1 MKKSK
6 IDSQGYYHEM
16 QNVYLFQQMQ
26 QEKIQHENLH
36 SSLLNRRVA
45 RNKCGGGKDESF
57 LISVVP
63 GISMLVRIFTPVTV
77 IKGRTK

>member
-36 SSLLNRRVA
+36 SSLLNRRAA
-45 RNKCGGGKDESF
+45 RNKRGGGKDESF

-63 GISMLVRIFTPVTV
+63 GISMLVRIFRPVTV
-77 IKGRTK
+77 IKRKNK

>member
-45 RNKCGGGKDESF
+45 RNKRGGGKDESF

-63 GISMLVRIFTPVTV
+63 GISMLVRIFRPVTV
-77 IKGRTK
+77 IKRQTK

>member
-36 SSLLNRRVA
+36 SSILNRRVA
-45 RNKCGGGKDESF
+45 RNKRGGGKDESF

-63 GISMLVRIFTPVTV
+63 GISMLVRIFRPVTV
-77 IKGRTK
+77 IKRKNK

>member
-45 RNKCGGGKDESF
+45 RNKRGGGKDESF

-63 GISMLVRIFTPVTV
+63 GISMLVRIFRPVTV
-77 IKGRTK
+77 IKRKNK

>member
-16 QNVYLFQQMQ
+16 QNVCLFQQMQ

-36 SSLLNRRVA
+36 SSLLNRRAA
-45 RNKCGGGKDESF
+45 RNKRGGGKDESF

-63 GISMLVRIFTPVTV
+63 GISMLVRIFRPVTV
-77 IKGRTK
+77 IKRKNK

>member
-26 QEKIQHENLH
+26 QEKIQHEKLY
-36 SSLLNRRVA
+36 SSLLNNR
-45 RNKCGGGKDESF
+45 GGGKDESF

-63 GISMLVRIFTPVTV
+63 GISMLVRIFRPVTV
-77 IKGRTK
+77 IKRKTK